1 MAIKAV
7 VPDMRWADAP
17 DCLHHPQRR
26 YPANTRPHQC
36 GLAAPHI
43 APARGLPLW
52 EDGDAQVD
60 DGLQIEADWDM
71 AAQPAP
77 DYCVDQRVNW

>member
-1 MAIKAV
+1 M
-7 VPDMRWADAP
+7 
-17 DCLHHPQRR
+17 DCP
-26 YPANTRPHQC
+26 
-36 GLAAPHI
+36 
-43 APARGLPLW
+43 PLW

-77 DYCVDQRVNW
+77 DFDVDQRVNW